1 MRRRG
6 IGFATLFAAI
16 VALGLSAATARAE
29 GNVHKVN
36 HVIIIMQENH
46 SFDNYLGA
54 LPYAPGS
61 PYHGGACKNSDHS
74 CVDGLTCTFDTMGNL
89 NCSNSNLDDD
99 GSTVT
104 SFHDSNYCPGPDL
117 QHDWQGAHAEANFAD
132 PANALLSTL
141 NDGFVLVN
149 DATEQID
156 TGEPDADDTMGYYNQ
171 DDLPFY
177 YQLAQTFAIDDR
189 YFCSVVGPTFP
200 NRSYEMAA
208 TSFGHVTTNEI
219 FPPGINPANPSPLNT
234 SIGYQPATGSI
245 FDLLDASKVTWFNY
259 FADLPTSVIFRGNHV
274 PFLVAH
280 ARSVFGASPFG
291 GQSFVAAAAAGTLP
305 AVSFVDPAFA
315 PDQNIN
321 GTIYETDEHPPF
333 DIRAGQYVTSQVI
346 NAVRNGPNWKDSVI
360 FLTYDEHGGFYDHV
374 APPAA
379 PQGGALN
386 PDGVDPGLCEDL
398 SNPPA
403 SLLPGGG
410 AQCEF
415 SESDVAAICSTF
427 VDETAPYPAMC
438 ANFNQLGFRVPF
450 IVISPFAKPHY
461 VSHMVGDHTS
471 MLAFIEQR
479 FLPEGSH
486 LTLRDQNASRLQDMF
501 DFNGSP
507 SLNAVIGTAPA
518 PVPGEHDCPF
528 VPVAVGGSEP

>member
-1 MRRRG
+1 MRYRTILLRTVVG
-6 IGFATLFAAI
+6 AAI
-16 VALGLSAATARAE
+16 AMGLSAATARAD
-29 GNVHKVN
+29 GSVQKVN

-61 PYHGGACKNSDHS
+61 PYHGGACKNSDHG
-74 CVDGLTCTFDTMGNL
+74 CVDGLTCTFDMLGNL
-89 NCSNSNLDDD
+89 NCSNSNIDDD
-99 GSTVT
+99 NSVVS

-117 QHDWQGAHAEANFAD
+117 QHNWQGSHGEANFLS
-132 PANALLSTL
+132 PANALLMTL
-141 NDGFVLVN
+141 NNGFVLVN
-149 DATEQID
+149 DLTEQID
-156 TGEPDADDTMGYYNQ
+156 GTESPTDDDTMGYYNQ
-171 DDLPFY
+171 DDLSFY

-219 FPPGINPANPSPLNT
+219 FPPGIDPANPTPLNT
-234 SIGYQPATGSI
+234 SIGYQPITGSI
-245 FDLLDASKVTWFNY
+245 FDLLDANHVQWFNY
-259 FADLPTSVIFRGNHV
+259 FEDLPTSVIFRGNHI

-280 ARSVFGASPFG
+280 VRSVSGPSPFG
-291 GQSFVAAAAAGTLP
+291 GQSFMAAAAAGTLP
-305 AVSFVDPAFA
+305 PVSFVDPSFA

-333 DIRAGQYVTSQVI
+333 DIRAGQFFTSQVI

-379 PQGGALN
+379 SQGGALN
-386 PDGVDPGLCEDL
+386 PDGIDPGLCEDL
-398 SNPPA
+398 SNSPA

-415 SESDVAAICSTF
+415 SESDVAAICAGF
-427 VDETAPYPAMC
+427 VEEGSYPAAC

-479 FLPEGSH
+479 FLPFGSH
-486 LTLRDQNASRLQDMF
+486 LTLRDQNANRLQDMF
-501 DFNGSP
+501 DFNHSP
-507 SLNAVIGTAPA
+507 SLNAVISTAPA
-518 PVPGEHDCPF
+518 PVPGEHGCPF
-528 VPVAVGGSEP
+528 VGP

>member
-1 MRRRG
+1 MRYRA
-6 IGFATLFAAI
+6 IAAASFFI
-16 VALGLSAATARAE
+16 AIAAVGLSAATARAD
-29 GNVHKVN
+29 GNVHNVN

-46 SFDNYLGA
+46 SFDNYFGA

-61 PYHGGACKNSDHS
+61 PYHAGACKNSDHS
-74 CVDGLTCTFDTMGNL
+74 CVDGLTCSFDVSNNL
-89 NCSNSNLDDD
+89 VCTNSNVDDD
-99 GSTVT
+99 NSVVT
-104 SFHDSNYCPGPDL
+104 AFHDSANYCPGPDL
-117 QHDWQGAHAEANFAD
+117 QHDWQGSHSEANFLSPQD
-132 PANALLSTL
+132 ALLMTL
-141 NDGFVLVN
+141 NDGFVLEN

-156 TGEPDADDTMGYYNQ
+156 TTETATGDDTMGFYTQ

-177 YQLAQTFAIDDR
+177 YSLAQTFAIDDR

-234 SIGYQPATGSI
+234 SIGYQPITGSI
-245 FDLLDASKVTWFNY
+245 FDLLDANHIQWFNY

-280 ARSVFGASPFG
+280 ARSVSGPSPFG
-291 GQSFVAAAAAGTLP
+291 GQSFMAAAAAGTLP
-305 AVSFVDPAFA
+305 PVSFVDPSFA
-315 PDQNIN
+315 PDQVIN
-321 GTIYETDEHPPF
+321 GNVYETDEHPPF
-333 DIRAGQYVTSQVI
+333 DIRAGQFVTSQVI
-346 NAVRNGPNWKDSVI
+346 NAVRNGPNWKDTVI

-386 PDGVDPGLCEDL
+386 PDGIDPGLCEDL

-410 AQCEF
+410 AECEF

-427 VDETAPYPAMC
+427 TAETAPYPAIC

-450 IVISPFAKPHY
+450 VVISPFAKPHY

-479 FLPEGSH
+479 FLPTGSH

-501 DFNGSP
+501 DFTNSP
-507 SLNAVIGTAPA
+507 SLNAVIPSAPA
-518 PVPGEHDCPF
+518 PTVTDPGCPF
-528 VPVAVGGSEP
+528 VSGGTHG